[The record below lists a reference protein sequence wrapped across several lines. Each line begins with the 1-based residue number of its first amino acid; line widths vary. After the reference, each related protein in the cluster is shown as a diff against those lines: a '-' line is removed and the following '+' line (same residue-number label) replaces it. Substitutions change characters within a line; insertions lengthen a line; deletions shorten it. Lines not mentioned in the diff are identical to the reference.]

1 MPMHGSV
8 EEAQRHEPVME
19 PYDEFLQRVQDIHRL
34 GALQGHL
41 GWDQEVLMPA
51 KGASSRGEMMAWLA
65 GKRHEQLTDSR
76 MGELLGELEGK
87 NLNEDQRANVREM
100 RRTYDQAVRLPKS
113 FVETFA
119 QARSEALVA
128 WQSARSESNFEAF
141 KPTLRRLI
149 ELTHEKIGLLGV
161 QSTPYDVLLDEYEVG
176 MTVEDYDPLFA
187 GLRERLV
194 PLLEAIT
201 QAQNTVKEPSMP
213 NGLVFSIEA
222 QKAFCEAVSKHM
234 GFDLS
239 LIHI

>member
-1 MPMHGSV
+1 MNWNESV
-8 EEAQRHEPVME
+8 EEEQRLEHAME

-51 KGASSRGEMMAWLA
+51 KGAASRGEMMAWLA
-65 GKRHEQLTDSR
+65 GKRHEQLTDPR
-76 MGELLGELEGK
+76 MGELLSQLEG
-87 NLNEDQRANVREM
+87 EDLDEDRSANVREM
-100 RRTYDQAVRLPKS
+100 RRNYDQAVRLPKS

-128 WQSARSESNFEAF
+128 WQSARSNSDFEAF
-141 KPTLRRLI
+141 KPSLRRLI
-149 ELTHEKIGLLGV
+149 ELTREKIDLLGI

-201 QAQNTVKEPSMP
+201 SPKY
-213 NGLVFSIEA
+213 G
-222 QKAFCEAVSKHM
+222 
-234 GFDLS
+234 
-239 LIHI
+239 